1 MPCGTIFQ
9 QDLKDNTDL
18 IASHQ
23 WFEEALWA
31 VELFGGLVE
40 VGIRMSRGYAVPVVD
55 LDRIGDETELL
66 PVVKRILRDNDTFL
80 LKNYAN
86 KKVLDD
92 LLGELR
98 EGELPSVEEGFD
110 ANFTGVLQLEGDVL
124 MEQYIFNTDGTLKFD
139 RECGNETLRKIYAR
153 LFKVGLFFAQ
163 ICLQSVGAE
172 VDLTE
177 ASYSAVLSRYCGG
190 GSETAMSIE
199 GETFQYASSGSYR
212 DLLPAGV
219 LAVFPA
225 ARGIKYKPPTTSS
238 DDSVWVSIDE
248 PDCLLFHTGT
258 LLAHYSGGSHSTSTI
273 RISSES
279 NVLHLTLAPPLA
291 TVVDSSD
298 ERLAD
303 RLLRQQIVE
312 LPEVAERYYP
322 REAALIRLENSI
334 AFYKELFSTCETVL
348 PLYAMS
354 RSTQSAPRLSSLLPQ
369 ISNMMRR
376 KVTQQDFLK
385 MVALWPDCYIL
396 EADSKGELTVK
407 QPKLDQQRLLINKSR
422 RLEFVQKA
430 DSWLTRIKSLQD
442 IPTDVPVWKVS
453 KRRGSGGSEP
463 DQNNR
468 IRRNIGVSP
477 RKRNYVFNSTE
488 KFTYTEK
495 EKDSQ
500 SNLLERLRERERR
513 SAALLSQRQRKYD
526 QFLAVKMKQV
536 FEILYS
542 LQQGR
547 PYTVTHLGTLIVDS
561 LQDSNNPIGF
571 EEAEM
576 ILSKLQELL
585 NKEVIV
591 QTTDGGLKVYRWKN
605 LNRDLLLE
613 RIDRE
618 LSNSQRLI

>member
-1 MPCGTIFQ
+1 
-9 QDLKDNTDL
+9 
-18 IASHQ
+18 
-23 WFEEALWA
+23 
-31 VELFGGLVE
+31 
-40 VGIRMSRGYAVPVVD
+40 MSRSYAVPVVD
-55 LDRIGDETELL
+55 LDRICDETELL

-92 LLGELR
+92 LVGELK
-98 EGELPSVEEGFD
+98 GSGLPDVEEGFD
-110 ANFTGVLQLEGDVL
+110 ANFTGVLQLEDDIL
-124 MEQYIFNTDGTLKFD
+124 MEQYIFDTDETLRFD
-139 RECGNETLRKIYAR
+139 RECRNGILRKIYAR
-153 LFKVGLFFAQ
+153 LFKVAVFFAQ
-163 ICLQSVGAE
+163 ICLKSVGSE
-172 VDLTE
+172 VNLTE
-177 ASYSAVLSRYCGG
+177 RSYSAVLNRYFHG
-190 GSETAMSIE
+190 GSETSMSIE
-199 GETFQYASSGSYR
+199 GETFQYASFGDYR
-212 DLLPAGV
+212 ELLPTGV
-219 LAVFPA
+219 LTVFPM

-238 DDSVWVSIDE
+238 DDNVWVPIDE

-273 RISSES
+273 KISPEN
-279 NVLHLTLAPPLA
+279 NVLHLTLAPPLE
-291 TVVDSSD
+291 TVVNSSG

-312 LPEVAERYYP
+312 LPEVAKRYYP
-322 REAALIRLENSI
+322 REAALIQLENSI
-334 AFYKELFSTCETVL
+334 AFYKELFSACETIL

-369 ISNMMRR
+369 ISNMVRR
-376 KVTQQDFLK
+376 KVSQQDFLK
-385 MVALWPDCYIL
+385 MISLWPDCYLL

-422 RLEFVQKA
+422 RLEFVQSA
-430 DSWLTRIKSLQD
+430 DSWLASIKSLED
-442 IPTDVPVWKVS
+442 IPTDVPAWKFS

-463 DQNNR
+463 DQNSR
-468 IRRNIGVSP
+468 VRRTSP
-477 RKRNYVFNSTE
+477 RKRNYVFNPTE
-488 KFTYTEK
+488 RFTYAEK

-542 LQQGR
+542 LPQGK

-571 EEAEM
+571 EEAEI

-585 NKEVIV
+585 NKEVTV
-591 QTTDGGLKVYRWKN
+591 QTADGGLKVYRWKN
-605 LNRDLLLE
+605 LNRDVLLE
-613 RIDRE
+613 RIDRK
-618 LSNSQRLI
+618 LSSSQQLI